1 MKNAFSICIILF
13 IIIVFSLTAQA
24 QIAFVDVNN
33 NSVKV
38 YDPNKKRLAA
48 FVMDNG
54 ALVAGYSSEI
64 IVIQE
69 GNRLKVYN
77 AEGRNIQSF
86 NIDNGATVE
95 NVLGSRV
102 TTLKDNYEKV
112 YDGTTGR
119 KISGRLK

>member
-1 MKNAFSICIILF
+1 MKYVFSICTILF
-13 IIIVFSLTAQA
+13 FVVVFSLTAQA

-54 ALVAGYSSEI
+54 ASVAGYSSEI
-64 IVIQE
+64 IVTQK

-77 AEGRNIQSF
+77 AEGRNIRSF
-86 NIDNGATVE
+86 NIDNGCTVE
-95 NVLGSRV
+95 SVLGNRV

-112 YDGTTGR
+112 YDGATGR